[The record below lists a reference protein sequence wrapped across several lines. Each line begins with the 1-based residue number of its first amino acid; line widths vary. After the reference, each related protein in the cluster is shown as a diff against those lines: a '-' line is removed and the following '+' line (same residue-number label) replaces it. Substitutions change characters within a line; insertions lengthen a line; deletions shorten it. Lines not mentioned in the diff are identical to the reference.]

1 MNVLFIG
8 YGRMGSAIGE
18 AWLAAKL
25 VDSISAVVPNQRS
38 SASASLYPS
47 LQALPQRPFDLIVVA
62 TKPDQACA
70 VLADLPDALC
80 PGSMVVSVAAGVTST
95 SLKQALKQRCPVA
108 RAMPNTAVLVG
119 AGCTGLYAAAEV
131 GSAQRAGVA
140 RLFDAVGK
148 AYWVDDEEQLDAVTA
163 LSGSGLA
170 YYHLFSEALANAGA
184 ALGLPAELAKALV
197 AQTAF
202 GAASQQIQSGAELV
216 ELRTAVTSPNGT
228 TAAAIAVFEQDRAL
242 RRLVEA
248 AAQAAQRRSQA
259 LSQGA

>member
-1 MNVLFIG
+1 MNALFIG
-8 YGRMGSAIGE
+8 YGRMGSAIGA
-18 AWLAAKL
+18 AWLEAKL
-25 VDSISAVVPNQRS
+25 VDSISAVVRNPRAS
-38 SASASLYPS
+38 TSATLYPS
-47 LQALPQRPFDLIVVA
+47 LQALPQQPFDLIVVA
-62 TKPDQACA
+62 TKPAQVCA

-80 PGSMVVSVAAGVTST
+80 AGSLVISVAAGVTSA
-95 SLKQALKQRCPVA
+95 SLEQALRRRCPVV
-108 RAMPNTAVLVG
+108 RVMPNTAVLTG
-119 AGCTGLYAAAEV
+119 AGCTGLYAAGDVSSE
-131 GSAQRAGVA
+131 QRACVA
-140 RLFDAVGK
+140 RLFDAIGK
-148 AYWVDDEEQLDAVTA
+148 AYWVEDEDQLDAVTA

-184 ALGLPAELAKALV
+184 ALGLPAELAKALA

-202 GAASQQIQSGAELV
+202 GAASQQIQAGADFV

-248 AAQAAQRRSQA
+248 AAQAAQRRSQE